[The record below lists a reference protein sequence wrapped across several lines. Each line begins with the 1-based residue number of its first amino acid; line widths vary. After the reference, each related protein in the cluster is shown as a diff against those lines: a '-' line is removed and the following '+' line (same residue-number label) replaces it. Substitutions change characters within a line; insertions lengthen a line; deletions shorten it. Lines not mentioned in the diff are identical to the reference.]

1 MLIETEKERIRCEI
15 EKVKFQSEND
25 GYAVLDCLTTEGKS
39 VVVTGCL
46 PIMKTGSEYY
56 FEGIWVNHPKFGKQ
70 LSITSFEEILPASA
84 AGIEAY
90 LNAGDIRFI
99 GPVYARKIVETFGEE
114 TFHILDYE
122 PHRLLE
128 IKGIGE
134 NRLKQI
140 KKSWAE
146 KNGVRNLIL
155 FFVEHNIKASYA
167 MRIYRKYGD
176 KSVEKLQENPYILA
190 DEIWGIGFKTA
201 DEIAMKL
208 GCDKES
214 YDRLRSGILYTLKK
228 LGEKG
233 HCYEEWEKLV
243 DEANVI
249 LECDARLVSDAIE
262 RMLFD
267 ESAVIEERTINGTE
281 KRLVY
286 LPWIWKAES
295 RTAAL
300 LREIYNE
307 ESKLVNTE
315 NMAVLNDDLVD
326 SQLKE
331 TKIEYDP
338 VQLEAIKTALR
349 SKVFVLTGG
358 PGTGKTTTTQG
369 IIQILKTQKISFLL
383 AAPTGRAAKRLKET
397 TGVNEAKTIHR
408 LLEFNPEIGGFQ
420 RDGSNPLE
428 GKVLIL
434 DECSMIDIQLMYAL
448 LKAVPK
454 HMHVIL
460 IGDVDQLPSVGEGN
474 VLRDIIDSGVFPVV
488 RLTKIFRQ
496 AQQSRIIMN
505 AHRVNE
511 GKMPD
516 LSNGGNTDFFFIQR
530 DSDESAAEEVVSL
543 VKNRLPSHYG
553 ISSSDIQV
561 LCPLKKGDAG
571 TISLNKKM
579 QEEINPGDN
588 GIKRGQYIFREN
600 DKVMQIR
607 NNYEK
612 GVFNGDIGI
621 VIEVNLLENSLAVLY
636 EEGKIVDYDIH
647 DLDELILAYAST
659 VHKSQGSE
667 YPIVVM
673 TLLRSQ
679 NIMLQRNLL
688 YTGITRAKKVMIIVG
703 DKLAVQRA
711 VLNNAVCKR
720 NTHLASRLRGNM
732 IL

>member
-1 MLIETEKERIRCEI
+1 MLEETEKERIRCEI

-56 FEGIWVNHPKFGKQ
+56 FEGTWVNHPKFGKQ

-214 YDRLRSGILYTLKK
+214 YARLRSGILYTLKK

-262 RMLFD
+262 RMLLD
-267 ESAVIEERTINGTE
+267 KSAVIEERTINGTE

-408 LLEFNPEIGGFQ
+408 LLEFNPEMGGFQ

-530 DSDESAAEEVVSL
+530 DSDVSAAEEVVSL

-621 VIEVNLLENSLAVLY
+621 VIEVNLLENSLSVLY

-711 VLNNAVCKR
+711 VHNNAVCKR
-720 NTHLASRLRGNM
+720 NTQLASRLRGNM
-732 IL
+732 LL